1 MDGKDILHW
10 FDDHIAAE
18 IRLPAAIER
27 RLLCPFHYFGVADT
41 VDLSHVKWT
50 NGHYDTGALTN
61 LYVMESHTANNRAQ
75 AILQAVERY
84 TADWQDIHGVGFCV
98 SQDHAHFMADYFNDN
113 GIPSL
118 ALDAHSSEEDR
129 QSARQKLESGALT
142 FLFVVDLFNEGVD
155 IPCINTILFLRP
167 TNSMT
172 VFLQQLGRGLRLD
185 QGKDCL
191 TVLDFVAQ
199 ANRKYDFASR
209 FQALVGR
216 ETVSVPREVK
226 EGFPHVPKGCSIQ
239 LEEIAQKRVLDNIR
253 SRLRGD
259 AFYQECIRDLYE
271 ATGNQVPTLAQFL
284 KAANVKPQV
293 FFNGKR
299 TYARLCAQAQV
310 IPDFPETP
318 EEKVLE
324 RALPRLL
331 GLDSPHWLSFL
342 QQAFQENTHPAA
354 LEPVAQQYLR
364 MWQFTLWGKN
374 WQEAGLADPWEAV
387 TLWKKTPE
395 LAREIQSVLAFQF
408 DRFTV
413 LPQKARL
420 PYPCALEVYC
430 NYSRDQ
436 IFAALGLAK
445 PNSVREGVKY
455 LHQKNSQVVTWDT
468 DVFLVTL
475 NKSEKEFSESTRYE
489 DYSIND
495 RLFHWQSQNATTP
508 DSPTGQRYIHQRE
521 KGNIVLLF
529 VREQKKDA
537 QGTSQN
543 YTFLGTAQLS
553 SWGGSQP
560 ITILYHLDNPIPAK
574 YITTT
579 DSSGVL

>member
-1 MDGKDILHW
+1 M
-10 FDDHIAAE
+10 
-18 IRLPAAIER
+18 
-27 RLLCPFHYFGVADT
+27 
-41 VDLSHVKWT
+41 
-50 NGHYDTGALTN
+50 
-61 LYVMESHTANNRAQ
+61 
-75 AILQAVERY
+75 
-84 TADWQDIHGVGFCV
+84 
-98 SQDHAHFMADYFNDN
+98 
-113 GIPSL
+113 
-118 ALDAHSSEEDR
+118 
-129 QSARQKLESGALT
+129 
-142 FLFVVDLFNEGVD
+142 
-155 IPCINTILFLRP
+155 
-167 TNSMT
+167 
-172 VFLQQLGRGLRLD
+172 
-185 QGKDCL
+185 
-191 TVLDFVAQ
+191 
-199 ANRKYDFASR
+199 
-209 FQALVGR
+209 
-216 ETVSVPREVK
+216 
-226 EGFPHVPKGCSIQ
+226 
-239 LEEIAQKRVLDNIR
+239 
-253 SRLRGD
+253 
-259 AFYQECIRDLYE
+259 
-271 ATGNQVPTLAQFL
+271 
-284 KAANVKPQV
+284 
-293 FFNGKR
+293 
-299 TYARLCAQAQV
+299 

-395 LAREIQSVLAFQF
+395 LTREIQAVLAFQF

-413 LPQKARL
+413 LPQKPRL

-455 LHQKNSQVVTWDT
+455 LHQKNSQVVTRDT

-529 VREQKKDA
+529 VRNRKKTPRA
-537 QGTSQN
+537 HPRITPSWEPPNSPAGAAASP
-543 YTFLGTAQLS
+543 LPS
-553 SWGGSQP
+553 SITWTTPSQP
-560 ITILYHLDNPIPAK
+560 SILPLQIAVGCCEK
-574 YITTT
+574 RAVVKA
-579 DSSGVL
+579 GL